1 MPETSIC
8 GLTDSVRV
16 GPLPD
21 SDPDPT
27 VAPGSARISISSAAD
42 DDPVSAWLD
51 NNLNPSVVYERHDS
65 TKETTN
71 PKSNNN
77 NSNPNPKNSRSNS
90 QRFSSSGGGA
100 GGTNLKAEGPI
111 FGLPARIRHVN
122 CSVSRRPPP
131 PSTSGRIFPKKK
143 KPIESEPEPTSP
155 KVSCFGKVSSDRE
168 RTTTTKDPDPKPGCL
183 ACLFSCGGVRRP
195 KLLEEEDDDDVVE
208 MKSSSTYL
216 NKSGVSVETSTAAA
230 AAPGLGGMKRFSS
243 GRRPASWGGEGD
255 DDFGIDRESVFGRR
269 SVGCL
274 EERGD

>member
-21 SDPDPT
+21 PDPDPT
-27 VAPGSARISISSAAD
+27 LAPDSARISISSAA

-77 NSNPNPKNSRSNS
+77 NNNSNANPKNSRSNS

-111 FGLPARIRHVN
+111 FGLPARIRHVS

-168 RTTTTKDPDPKPGCL
+168 RTTTTATKDPDPKPGCF
-183 ACLFSCGGVRRP
+183 ACLFPCGGGRRP
-195 KLLEEEDDDDVVE
+195 KLLEEDDDDVVE

-216 NKSGVSVETSTAAA
+216 SKSGVPVETAAAAA

-274 EERGD
+274 EE